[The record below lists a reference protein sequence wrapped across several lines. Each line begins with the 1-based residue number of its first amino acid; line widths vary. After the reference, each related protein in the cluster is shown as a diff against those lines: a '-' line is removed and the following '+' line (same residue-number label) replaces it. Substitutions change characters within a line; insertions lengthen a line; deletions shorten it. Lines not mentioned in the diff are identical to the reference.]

1 VKHPLRIFAAGFL
14 LRGDG
19 RRGVEDARA
28 DDCREGTRHC
38 SGAPEACRPYYFSKE
53 WKELSRQ
60 AMERDGYMCTV
71 PGCGKRAKV
80 PDHIVPRRWGGA
92 DTLGNIRCLCDD
104 HDRKFKERP
113 NGSRK
118 KMAMGRGFEK
128 PKAAL

>member
-1 VKHPLRIFAAGFL
+1 MGVVALKMQGPMIAVKARGIAA
-14 LRGDG
+14 
-19 RRGVEDARA
+19 VPPKRA
-28 DDCREGTRHC
+28 D
-38 SGAPEACRPYYFSKE
+38 PYYFSKE